1 MAKIEIEID
10 DALLARATATGYTV
24 QELGAA
30 GFEMAVTDREFNAA
44 MNALIEDDEEMERQR
59 AGECDA
65 WAQESRPVLAE
76 SWRTLQEE
84 WGDRSDADRMLSL
97 PVTEEQAAT
106 FAWLSL
112 AMTAWTKTWPLDKL
126 RIDLDDPAHW
136 QAAQDYARRMLYR
149 HFKEQ
154 RWALEWGRHPLLAE
168 EQQGNNWPE
177 DR

>member
-1 MAKIEIEID
+1 MAKIEIEVD
-10 DALLARATATGYTV
+10 DALLARATATGCTI

-59 AGECDA
+59 AGERDA
-65 WAQESRPVLAE
+65 WAQESRPVLAA
-76 SWRTLQEE
+76 SWRALQDEF
-84 WGDRSDADRMLSL
+84 GGRSDADRMLSL
-97 PVTEEQAAT
+97 SVTEEQAAT

-112 AMTAWTKTWPLDKL
+112 AMTAWTKTRPPDKL

-136 QAAQDYARRMLYR
+136 QAAQDYARRALYR

-154 RWALEWGRHPLLAE
+154 RSALEWGKHPLLVD
-168 EQQGNNWPE
+168 EQQGNNRPE
-177 DR
+177 D